1 MQVAFFFTEHYNATA
16 KDLADEAR
24 NGDKIALQAFNEYG
38 SHLGEAIKNI
48 LYLFAPQAIILGGS
62 ISKAYPFFKEKMLES
77 VQGFA
82 YQKQIENL
90 IIEVS
95 QTNGSALLGAASL
108 CLQKTNNNALN

>member
-1 MQVAFFFTEHYNATA
+1 
-16 KDLADEAR
+16 
-24 NGDKIALQAFNEYG
+24 
-38 SHLGEAIKNI
+38 
-48 LYLFAPQAIILGGS
+48 
-62 ISKAYPFFKEKMLES
+62 MLES
-77 VQGFA
+77 VQGFT